1 VKIEKTY
8 TKILVSILIIMLLI
22 FIGCSRKGIPPRNY
36 TISGTVTL
44 NGTAN
49 AVAGVTMQL
58 TGVSTGSATTGSDGK
73 FSFTGLA
80 NGTYSITPSLTDYS
94 FVPISTTVVI
104 SDADVGGQDFTAIL
118 TGPVG
123 PYSISGKVTG
133 DVLKGVTITLS
144 GTNNKTTTTDISGNY
159 SFTSLVAG
167 GYTVTPS
174 LADYGFNPANRNLTI
189 SGASQ
194 SGKDFTATLIAT
206 STYAQSD
213 LTGRWRFHELTAGG
227 SAQWLR
233 AVVNIDSSGVIT
245 CESREVSTGA
255 STCPASV
262 DLIWTIDEDGKITE
276 SGDDGNAYAHMTMA
290 ANKNFIAGT
299 GSLRIAQKITNTFS
313 TTDLNSTSFVYHQL
327 KVGATASDNEWRYGA
342 GAIRSD
348 GTMNKANETKPSGSV
363 TPPGDVGKI
372 SVDSTGVVTLDSVPT
387 FKGFLSDDKKTVV
400 ATQTDGTGYI
410 LMVIQIT
417 GQTYTAGFA
426 PDSISNVHMLAGGT
440 TPAPLWAH
448 WTATTFNGTMVASD
462 WVSDASL
469 TAPVPSSP
477 LVDAN
482 GVVTISG
489 DTYHG
494 QISDDGFFTVGTKTL
509 YNGGTPYGYS
519 LVVNTIK

>member
-1 VKIEKTY
+1 MKREKTY
-8 TKILVSILIIMLLI
+8 TKTLVSILIIMLLMV
-22 FIGCSRKGIPPRNY
+22 IGCSREGIPPRTY

-44 NGTAN
+44 NGTGT
-49 AVAGVTMQL
+49 AVAGVTIKL
-58 TGVSTGSATTGSDGK
+58 TGASTASATTGSDGK
-73 FSFTGLA
+73 FSFTGMA
-80 NGTYSITPSLTDYS
+80 NGTYYVTPSLTEYS
-94 FVPISTTVVI
+94 FDPISKEVVI

-133 DVLKGVTITLS
+133 DVSQGVTITLS
-144 GTNNKTTTTDISGNY
+144 GKKNKITTTDSSGNY
-159 SFTSLVAG
+159 SFTGLVAG
-167 GYTVTPS
+167 DYTVTPS
-174 LADYGFNPANRNLTI
+174 PLTDYAFDPVFASVTI
-189 SGASQ
+189 TGTSVTGEI
-194 SGKDFTATLIAT
+194 FTSKLIPT

-213 LTGRWRFHELTAGG
+213 LTGRWRIQELSAG
-227 SAQWLR
+227 SSSQWMR
-233 AVVNIDSSGVIT
+233 AIVTIDASGVIT
-245 CESREVSTGA
+245 CESYETTTEN
-255 STCPASV
+255 TCRTPL
-262 DLIWTIDEDGKITE
+262 DLKWTIDEDGKITE
-276 SGDDGNAYAHMTMA
+276 SGVDRNANAHMSMA
-290 ANKNFIAGT
+290 SNKNFIAGT
-299 GSLRIAQKITNTFS
+299 GSLRIGQKIAATFS
-313 TTDLNSTSFVYHQL
+313 TTDLNRTSFVYHQL
-327 KVGATASDNEWRYGA
+327 KVGATASDNEWRYGT
-342 GAIRSD
+342 GTIGPD
-348 GTMNKANETKPSGSV
+348 GTMNKASETKPSGSV
-363 TPPGDVGKI
+363 TPPGNVGKI

-417 GQTYTAGFA
+417 GQTYTAGPV

-462 WVSDASL
+462 WVSDVSL

-494 QISDDGFFTVGTKTL
+494 QVSDDGYFTVGTKTL